1 MGVSK
6 YPDELKERAVRMVKE
21 AREADPKD
29 FGAINRIARQLGI
42 KSADSLR
49 GWIRQAEVDAGK
61 RPGTTTGD
69 AIKIKELEKEVKEL
83 RRTNEILKAATSFF
97 AQEADSNRRK

>member
-21 AREADPKD
+21 ARQADPKD
-29 FGAINRIARQLGI
+29 QGAVNRIARQLGI
-42 KSADSLR
+42 RNGDSLR
-49 GWIRQAEVDAGK
+49 AWIRQADIDDGS
-61 RPGTTTGD
+61 RPGTTSSD
-69 AIKIKELEKEVKEL
+69 AAKIKELEKENKEL

-97 AQEADSNRRK
+97 AQEVDSNRRK

>member
-1 MGVSK
+1 MGVAK

-21 AREADPKD
+21 ARQADPKD
-29 FGAINRIARQLGI
+29 SGAVNRIARQLGI
-42 KSADSLR
+42 TSSDSLR
-49 GWIRQAEVDAGK
+49 SWVRQRDIDAGV
-61 RPGTTTGD
+61 RPGTTTSD
-69 AIKIKELEKEVKEL
+69 ATRIIELEKEVKEL